1 MLNTVGG
8 LPAHPI
14 FAHVVAIF
22 LPLTALL
29 AILVVVWPAARRRI
43 GGASLFVAAGTLMT
57 IPLTTSA
64 GGWLQQ
70 RVMGSETLSRHAE
83 LGGQLVP
90 WSALLTI
97 AMVFWWALHT
107 PLFADEIATLP
118 SVARRSAITLAGAAT
133 LLFAAI
139 ATWCRLVTPA
149 QRPCGAACSAANDR
163 IPHLR
168 RRNPRVGLRWRS
180 TST

>member
-8 LPAHPI
+8 LPAHPLL
-14 FAHVVAIF
+14 AHVVAIF
-22 LPLTALL
+22 VPLTALL
-29 AILVVVWPAARRRI
+29 AILVVGWPAARRRI
-43 GGASLFVAAGTLMT
+43 GGASLFVATGTLMA

-70 RVMGSETLSRHAE
+70 RVMGSETLSRHAA
-83 LGGQLVP
+83 LGGQLVL

-107 PLFADEIATLP
+107 PLFADEIATRP
-118 SVARRSAITLAGAAT
+118 VARRGAMMLAGAAT

-139 ATWCRLVTPA
+139 ATWSVVQIGHTGA
-149 QRPCGAACSAANDR
+149 QAVWGGMLCCK
-163 IPHLR
+163 
-168 RRNPRVGLRWRS
+168 
-180 TST
+180 

>member
-1 MLNTVGG
+1 
-8 LPAHPI
+8 
-14 FAHVVAIF
+14 
-22 LPLTALL
+22 
-29 AILVVVWPAARRRI
+29 
-43 GGASLFVAAGTLMT
+43 MT

-83 LGGQLVP
+83 LGAQLVL

-118 SVARRSAITLAGAAT
+118 SVARLSAIILSGGAT

-139 ATWCRLVTPA
+139 ATWTVVQVGHT
-149 QRPCGAACSAANDR
+149 GAEAEWGGMLCCK
-163 IPHLR
+163 
-168 RRNPRVGLRWRS
+168 
-180 TST
+180 

>member
-1 MLNTVGG
+1 MFNTVGG
-8 LPAHPI
+8 LPAHPL

-70 RVMGSETLSRHAE
+70 RMMGSETLSRHAE
-83 LGGQLVP
+83 LGGQLVLWP
-90 WSALLTI
+90 ALLTI

-118 SVARRSAITLAGAAT
+118 RVARRSAITLSGAAT

-139 ATWCRLVTPA
+139 AMWSVVQVGHT
-149 QRPCGAACSAANDR
+149 GAEAVWGGMLCCK
-163 IPHLR
+163 
-168 RRNPRVGLRWRS
+168 
-180 TST
+180 